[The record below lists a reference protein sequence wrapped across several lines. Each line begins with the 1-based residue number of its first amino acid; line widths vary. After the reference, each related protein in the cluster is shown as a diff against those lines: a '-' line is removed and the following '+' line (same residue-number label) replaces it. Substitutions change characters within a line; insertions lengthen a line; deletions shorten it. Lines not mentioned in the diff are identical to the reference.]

1 MFYLG
6 VLIYFWLNGFA
17 SQYWAPNGIKWWFIP
32 LTMGFAHG
40 WSPETINSLVPGGWS
55 IAIEF
60 TFYLIVPILFQKIKG
75 IQSSLLFILISFF
88 VGKVLSLFVSNI
100 LASHYAADQQYMVR
114 NFVDLWIFSQLPV
127 FGFGIFVFFM
137 INRFKTVKRQ
147 FIGVVLFIISIFLAA
162 AFLQIYTYQSF
173 NPQYIAYG
181 FVFSLLALALH
192 FSNIPIIDNPI
203 FRWIGKLSFSIYI
216 LHFVVLKL
224 LMIAFNGLFPI
235 TGDPG
240 TLIIFDWSYFIF
252 SNIFH
257 NLFLC

>member
-1 MFYLG
+1 
-6 VLIYFWLNGFA
+6 
-17 SQYWAPNGIKWWFIP
+17 
-32 LTMGFAHG
+32 
-40 WSPETINSLVPGGWS
+40 
-55 IAIEF
+55 
-60 TFYLIVPILFQKIKG
+60 
-75 IQSSLLFILISFF
+75 
-88 VGKVLSLFVSNI
+88 
-100 LASHYAADQQYMVR
+100 MVR

-162 AFLQIYTYQSF
+162 AFLQIYTYQSL

-240 TLIIFDWSYFIF
+240 TLT
-252 SNIFH
+252 
-257 NLFLC
+257 LFLTGLILSSVISFITYSFVEKPGIEIGKIIIAQLEFTIKIGTVKKRYWLF